1 MNIVIV
7 GYGPGG
13 ANAAVMARHFASDSK
28 VTILTQE
35 TAQAHRKPGSSLA
48 LEFPG
53 TADLDIGDWTH
64 AALKERGIEVRAGTR
79 VVSGDLSSKTLD
91 IRDSKGKTSTITYEK
106 LILATGGTPAIPNLP
121 GTSLQGV
128 YTIQDMADASRLG
141 QVLSSVESVAIVGA
155 GFSGLEAAERLHNL
169 SKTVH
174 MIVRSRFMR
183 RLLEEPMSEELAS
196 RIPHG
201 IQIHKGQSP
210 TSVNGEGQVS
220 GLSLGETEIP
230 VEAVILMTGIKP
242 NVDLARDLGIEIG
255 TLGGVKVNERMET
268 SVEDVYAVGDCVE
281 LQDPQTKAPALI
293 PIGSAAARAGR
304 QAGVAAAGSSRVY
317 ENIGLRFQYDNIF
330 GTDIICVGLSST
342 TARSFGIETDVTYLE
357 DSTEFA
363 KVALVTD
370 MDGILIGGQVL
381 ASRMGARVA
390 YQIFE
395 RIKAGAT
402 LEAQPLL
409 KPRHQRL
416 KEQLES
422 TLGPIQ

>member
-1 MNIVIV
+1 
-7 GYGPGG
+7 
-13 ANAAVMARHFASDSK
+13 
-28 VTILTQE
+28 
-35 TAQAHRKPGSSLA
+35 QAHRKPGSSLA

-64 AALKERGIEVRAGTR
+64 AALKERGIDVRAGTR

-91 IRDSKGKTSTITYEK
+91 TRDSKGKTSTITYEK
-106 LILATGGTPAIPNLP
+106 LILATGGSPAIPNLP

-141 QVLSSVESVAIVGA
+141 QVLSSVKSVAIVGA

-281 LQDPQTKAPALI
+281 LQDPQTKAP
-293 PIGSAAARAGR
+293 
-304 QAGVAAAGSSRVY
+304 
-317 ENIGLRFQYDNIF
+317 
-330 GTDIICVGLSST
+330 
-342 TARSFGIETDVTYLE
+342 
-357 DSTEFA
+357 
-363 KVALVTD
+363 
-370 MDGILIGGQVL
+370 
-381 ASRMGARVA
+381 
-390 YQIFE
+390 
-395 RIKAGAT
+395 
-402 LEAQPLL
+402 
-409 KPRHQRL
+409 
-416 KEQLES
+416 
-422 TLGPIQ
+422 